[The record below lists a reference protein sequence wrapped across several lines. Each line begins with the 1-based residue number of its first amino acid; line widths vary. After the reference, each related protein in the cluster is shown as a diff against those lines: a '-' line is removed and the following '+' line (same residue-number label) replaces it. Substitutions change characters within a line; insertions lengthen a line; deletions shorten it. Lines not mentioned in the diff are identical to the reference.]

1 MNQIKVID
9 IRNAEMAKQVF
20 VLQKLAYGIEAD
32 LINYDKIPYL
42 SQGLSDLMRTENE
55 TFLAYFDEE
64 DNIRAVFSYQIINDG
79 VLDVHRFMVHP
90 SLFRQ
95 GVGSKLLKHA
105 AENNVL
111 RKIIA
116 QTGAK
121 NKPAI
126 EFYKRNGIDFV
137 CEIQVDARVKLATFE
152 KVILSLEEYKEKIK

>member
-1 MNQIKVID
+1 MSQIKEID
-9 IRNAEMAKQVF
+9 IRDAAMAKQVYD
-20 VLQKLAYGIEAD
+20 LQQLAYKIEAD
-32 LINYDKIPYL
+32 LIKNDKIPYL
-42 SQGLSDLMRTENE
+42 AQGLSDLMRTENE
-55 TFLAYFDEE
+55 TFLAFFDDE

-95 GVGSKLLKHA
+95 GVGSQLLEHA
-105 AENNVL
+105 IQNNTL

-121 NKPAI
+121 NTPAI

-137 CEIQVDARVKLATFE
+137 CEIQVDHSIKLATFE
-152 KVILSLEEYKEKIK
+152 KVMMSLEEYKDKVK